1 MHKISAVNTTDFLI
15 NLTILA
21 INVLMLYILLTANTL
36 LSSMSVWEI
45 AINRVLVVG
54 NLALVLLS
62 FTWIYTKRIELQKTI
77 NESIT
82 SERTD
87 DGTFVVLARGN

>member
-1 MHKISAVNTTDFLI
+1 MHKISAGNTADLLI

-62 FTWIYTKRIELQKTI
+62 FFWIYTKRIELQKTI
-77 NESIT
+77 NKI
-82 SERTD
+82 
-87 DGTFVVLARGN
+87 NNNK

>member
-1 MHKISAVNTTDFLI
+1 MHKISTGNTADLLI
-15 NLTILA
+15 SLTILA

-45 AINRVLVVG
+45 AINRILVIG

-62 FTWIYTKRIELQKTI
+62 FPWIYNKRIDLQKTI
-77 NESIT
+77 NEI
-82 SERTD
+82 
-87 DGTFVVLARGN
+87 NNK

>member
-1 MHKISAVNTTDFLI
+1 MHKISAGNTADLLI

-62 FTWIYTKRIELQKTI
+62 FFWIYTKRIELQKTI
-77 NESIT
+77 NEI
-82 SERTD
+82 
-87 DGTFVVLARGN
+87 NNK

>member
-1 MHKISAVNTTDFLI
+1 MHKISAGNTADLLI
-15 NLTILA
+15 SLTILV

-45 AINRVLVVG
+45 AINRILVIG

-62 FTWIYTKRIELQKTI
+62 FPWIYNKRIELQKTI
-77 NESIT
+77 NEI
-82 SERTD
+82 
-87 DGTFVVLARGN
+87 NNK